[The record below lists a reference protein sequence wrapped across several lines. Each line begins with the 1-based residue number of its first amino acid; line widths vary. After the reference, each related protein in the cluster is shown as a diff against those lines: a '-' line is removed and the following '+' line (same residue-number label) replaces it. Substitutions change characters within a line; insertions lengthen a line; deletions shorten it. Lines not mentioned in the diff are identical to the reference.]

1 MMAMV
6 AALGALLASVV
17 LAGDRPGVPPA
28 DPWSCP
34 ASHPIKNYASVAR
47 GHVYYVP
54 EDRYY
59 EEASPERCY
68 ASREEAERDGSRPA
82 GNDSARPAPMAGLRA
97 PASR

>member
-1 MMAMV
+1 MTAMATGV
-6 AALGALLASVV
+6 VVVLLASVS
-17 LAGDRPGVPPA
+17 LADGRPGVPPT

-34 ASHPIKNYASVAR
+34 ASHPIKNYASASR
-47 GHVYYVP
+47 GYVYYLP
-54 EDRYY
+54 EDPFY

-82 GNDSARPAPMAGLRA
+82 GNGARPASTAGLMA